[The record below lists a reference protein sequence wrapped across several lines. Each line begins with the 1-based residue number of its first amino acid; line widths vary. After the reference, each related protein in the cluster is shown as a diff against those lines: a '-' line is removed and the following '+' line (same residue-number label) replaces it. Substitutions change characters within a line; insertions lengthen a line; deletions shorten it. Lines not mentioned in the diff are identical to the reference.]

1 MATRELGIILHGATG
16 GICSIQ
22 HLRNSL
28 APIIA
33 AGGVPIGDGVA
44 GDRVVPKPLLV
55 ARNAE
60 RLAAVAAE
68 HGGLAWSTD
77 LDAAL
82 ADPGYPVLF
91 DAAATHLRR
100 SVLTRA
106 IEAGKHVYCEKPVA
120 PSVEDGLALLR
131 AAEAKGLKHGAV
143 EDKLFLP
150 GFAKLERLAG
160 DGFFGRVVGFRLDF
174 GWWVFDGI
182 ERPSQRPSWNYRKAD
197 GGGLVSDM
205 HPHWRYVVEG
215 ILGPISRVA
224 AMAWTAQTARRD
236 EDGATFP
243 VDVEDAVHTLL
254 EMQSGARGTITASWA
269 TRVRRDDL
277 VTFQIDGTAGSA
289 LATLRRC
296 HTQAAADTP
305 LVRGF
310 AMGRD
315 QDTMDV
321 DVDYRADW
329 REVPDRGPYK
339 NPYRFGWEGFIRHVV
354 ADEPFRSPLSA
365 GIRDV
370 QLAEACLASA
380 AEHRWVDMTP
390 LA

>member
-33 AGGVPIGDGVA
+33 EGGIEVA
-44 GDRVVPKPLLV
+44 GERVMPKLLLV

-60 RLAAVAAE
+60 KLAALAAE
-68 HGGLAWSTD
+68 HGGLDWSTD

-82 ADPGYPVLF
+82 ADSGYPVFF
-91 DAAATHLRR
+91 DAAATHLR
-100 SVLTRA
+100 LATLNRA
-106 IEAGKHVYCEKPVA
+106 IEAGKHIYTEKPVA
-120 PSVEDGLALLR
+120 PSVADGLGLLEAVR
-131 AAEAKGLKHGAV
+131 ASGLKHGAV

-150 GFAKLERLAG
+150 GFAKLKKLAE
-160 DGFFGRVVGFRLDF
+160 DGFFGRVVGFKLDF

-182 ERPSQRPSWNYRKAD
+182 ERESQRPSWNYRKEG

-215 ILGPISRVA
+215 ILGPIGRVA
-224 AMAWTAQTARRD
+224 AMSWTAQTERRD
-236 EDGATFP
+236 EDGETFP

-254 EMQSGARGTITASWA
+254 EMDSGARGTITASWA

-277 VTFQIDGTAGSA
+277 VTFQIDGTEGSA

-296 HTQAAADTP
+296 YTQKAADTP

-310 AMGRD
+310 LMGRD

-321 DVDYRADW
+321 NVDYSADW
-329 REVPDRGPYK
+329 QEVPDPAPYK

-354 ADEPFRSPLSA
+354 ADAPFWSPLEA

-370 QLAEACLASA
+370 QLAEACLTSA
-380 AEHRWVDMTP
+380 AGHGWVDMKPVT
-390 LA
+390 